1 MKDRLKQFIDYKQLN
16 ILKFSEKISV
26 NESTIRK
33 ILTDNSGI
41 QSKNLEKIANT
52 FPELNLHWLITGR
65 GPMLLDDTAFHE
77 KLSDSDLRIQDKD
90 KTIAILEH
98 TIENLTAETQQLREY
113 VSKTSQKYISIVEKT
128 LLSTEQTRTLIQ
140 FLANRHTSNND

>member
-1 MKDRLKQFIDYKQLN
+1 MNERLKQFIDYKQLN
-16 ILKFSEKISV
+16 TLKFSKEINV
-26 NESTIRK
+26 TEGTIRK
-33 ILTDNSGI
+33 IITDNSGI
-41 QSKNLEKIANT
+41 QSKNLEKIANA

-65 GPMLLDDTAFHE
+65 GPMLLDESASHE
-77 KLSDSDLRIQDKD
+77 RLSDSALRIQDKD

-140 FLANRHTSNND
+140 FLADRQTSNKD

>member
-16 ILKFSEKISV
+16 ILKFSEKIGI
-26 NESTIRK
+26 NEGTIRK
-33 ILTDNSGI
+33 IINDNSGI
-41 QSKNLEKIANT
+41 QSKNLEKIANA

-65 GPMLLDDTAFHE
+65 GPMLLDESASRE
-77 KLSDSDLRIQDKD
+77 KLSDSDLRILDKD
-90 KTIAILEH
+90 KTIAILEN

-140 FLANRHTSNND
+140 FLADRHTSSKD

>member
-16 ILKFSEKISV
+16 ILKFSKEINV
-26 NESTIRK
+26 TEGTIRK
-33 ILTDNSGI
+33 IITDNSGI

-65 GPMLLDDTAFHE
+65 GPMLLDESASHE
-77 KLSDSDLRIQDKD
+77 RLSDSDLRILDKE

-98 TIENLTAETQQLREY
+98 TIDNLTAETQQLREY

-140 FLANRHTSNND
+140 FLADRQTSNKD

>member
-16 ILKFSEKISV
+16 ILKFSKEINV
-26 NESTIRK
+26 TEGTIRK
-33 ILTDNSGI
+33 IINDNSGI

-65 GPMLLDDTAFHE
+65 GPMLLDESASHE
-77 KLSDSDLRIQDKD
+77 RLSDSDLRILDKE

-140 FLANRHTSNND
+140 FLADRQTSNKD

>member
-1 MKDRLKQFIDYKQLN
+1 MNERLKQFIDYKQLN
-16 ILKFSEKISV
+16 TLKFSKEINV
-26 NESTIRK
+26 TEGTIRK
-33 ILTDNSGI
+33 IINDNSGI
-41 QSKNLEKIANT
+41 QSKNLEKIANA

-65 GPMLLDDTAFHE
+65 GPMLLDESASHE
-77 KLSDSDLRIQDKD
+77 RLSDSALRIQDKD

-140 FLANRHTSNND
+140 FLADRQTSNKD

>member
-33 ILTDNSGI
+33 IINDNSGI
-41 QSKNLEKIANT
+41 QSKNLEKIANS

-65 GPMLLDDTAFHE
+65 GPMLLDESASHE
-77 KLSDSDLRIQDKD
+77 RLSDNDLRILDKE

-98 TIENLTAETQQLREY
+98 TIDNLTAETQQLREY

-140 FLANRHTSNND
+140 FLADQQTRNKD

>member
-1 MKDRLKQFIDYKQLN
+1 MKDRLRQFIDYKQLN
-16 ILKFSEKISV
+16 TLKFSKEINV
-26 NESTIRK
+26 TEGTIRK
-33 ILTDNSGI
+33 IITDNSGI
-41 QSKNLEKIANT
+41 QSKNLEKIANA

-65 GPMLLDDTAFHE
+65 GPMLLDESASHE
-77 KLSDSDLRIQDKD
+77 RLSDSDLRILDKD

-140 FLANRHTSNND
+140 FLADRQTSNKD